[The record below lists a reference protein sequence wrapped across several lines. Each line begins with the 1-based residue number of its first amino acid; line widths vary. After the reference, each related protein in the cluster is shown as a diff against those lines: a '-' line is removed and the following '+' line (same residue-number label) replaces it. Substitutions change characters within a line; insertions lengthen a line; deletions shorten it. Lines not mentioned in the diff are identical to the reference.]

1 LAAFVCVALMQG
13 ATCLTFLIDPFCL
26 LGMCALL
33 SLLEAVDTLHVFAQ
47 EEKIFVSDFVAT
59 LKMTEGQL
67 FSLYVDKGA
76 NFSSD
81 KFHAFRGLLDCTQK
95 LIHWQWIEDLNDS

>member
-1 LAAFVCVALMQG
+1 
-13 ATCLTFLIDPFCL
+13 L

-67 FSLYVDKGA
+67 ISLYVDKGPTLA
-76 NFSSD
+76 QTNSGPSEVSWIARKSRSIGNGLRTSTTVRASSWSSLWVTR
-81 KFHAFRGLLDCTQK
+81 KFGPNMIGCL
-95 LIHWQWIEDLNDS
+95 